1 MHETLSLNPG
11 LILLHYKKQSGQ
23 ANAVIRPIIPA
34 ESRGAITILFD
45 PGTHNDA
52 LTTPGEVCVLRC
64 DRQAS
69 LVLEITSNQHLVPPR
84 GSIEVEYISQP
95 RRRPETRV
103 TESAPTAARREPIPA
118 LDYFAHFHLLG
129 DQPGAFGA
137 WLQGDGT
144 SQGIEGICIQP
155 TPGMPR
161 IMMRDR
167 VSGQVAAPG
176 EFLGTRGRFRPLT
189 ELEIWLDELSSEHVI
204 RVEALFRNAGRVEQS
219 GSFLT
224 LRGIEPDEKLLGIN
238 LRVQPRQPQ
247 PQATAEPSFQST
259 RRQQLRNERV
269 KIFRK

>member
-11 LILLHYKKQSGQ
+11 LILLRYKKQGGQ
-23 ANAVIRPIIPA
+23 ANAVIRPVIPA
-34 ESRGAITILFD
+34 ESRGAITLLFD
-45 PGTHNDA
+45 PGSRDDA

-64 DRQAS
+64 DRPA
-69 LVLEITSNQHLVPPR
+69 LLGLEITSRQPWVPPR

-95 RRRPETRV
+95 RRQPQGRGAETAP
-103 TESAPTAARREPIPA
+103 SAPAREPAPV

-129 DQPGAFGA
+129 DQPGAFGE

-144 SQGIEGICIQP
+144 SQGIEGLCIQP
-155 TPGMPR
+155 APGLPR

-167 VSGQVAAPG
+167 ASGQVAAPG

-189 ELEIWLDELSSEHVI
+189 ELEIWIDDLASTHVI

-224 LRGIEPDEKLLGIN
+224 LRGMEPDEKLLGIN
-238 LRVQPRQPQ
+238 LRVMPRTPLHQSTP
-247 PQATAEPSFQST
+247 EPSFQSARAQTT
-259 RRQQLRNERV
+259 RSERV